1 MLQSFTIPAI
11 TVSWNI
17 LARQNRWKYK
27 TINDEW
33 HKLAAYAILRARI
46 KPVTAF
52 PVHVH
57 FHARW
62 KKKMRHDIDSLFSA
76 KPVMDVLVTRKI
88 IPDDNLSY
96 VSQVTFTGEIGAD
109 RDELVVTISE

>member
-1 MLQSFTIPAI
+1 
-11 TVSWNI
+11 
-17 LARQNRWKYK
+17 
-27 TINDEW
+27 
-33 HKLAAYAILRARI
+33 
-46 KPVTAF
+46 
-52 PVHVH
+52 
-57 FHARW
+57 
-62 KKKMRHDIDSLFSA
+62 MRHDIDSLFSA